1 MADEPPSAIITGA
14 ASGLGRALALRL
26 ARDGWRIAVCD
37 INDEAAARVCEE
49 IRAAGG
55 QARGEHLDVACPQQW
70 EALRDRLQADWSR
83 LDLLV
88 NNAGVAGS
96 GDVGEFSLDDWKW
109 LIDINLWNGIYGC
122 HFFVDWLKRNPHG
135 AHILN
140 TASAAAIGS
149 APGMAAYN
157 VSKSGMLAL
166 SETLYAELLPHK
178 VGVTVLCPAFVA
190 TNLLEKGRFARPG
203 MKQLAEK
210 AFRESTMTADYVAE
224 QALRAVERKRLY
236 CVLPAESRRY
246 WYLKR
251 LAPQWFMGLIARVF
265 ARQIVAAQPAGP
277 EV

>member
-1 MADEPPSAIITGA
+1 MPPERRNAIITGA
-14 ASGLGRALALRL
+14 ASGLGRAIALRL

-37 INDEAAARVCEE
+37 INDDAARRVCEE
-49 IRAAGG
+49 ILAAGG
-55 QARGEHLDVACPQQW
+55 EARAEHLDVACAEQW
-70 EALRDRLQADWSR
+70 ESLRDRLQAEWPQ

-96 GDVGEFSLDDWKW
+96 GNVGEYSLADWKW

-122 HFFVDWLKRNPHG
+122 HYFVDWLKRNPRG

-157 VSKSGMLAL
+157 VSKSGMMAL
-166 SETLYAELLPHK
+166 SETLYAELQPHN
-178 VGVTVLCPAFVA
+178 VGVTVLCPAFVP
-190 TNLLEKGRFARPG
+190 TNLLDKGRFARTN

-210 AFRESTMTADYVAE
+210 AFRESKMTPEYVAE
-224 QALRAVERKRLY
+224 QALRAIERKRLY
-236 CVLPAESRRY
+236 CVLPAEARRY

-251 LAPQWFMGLIARVF
+251 IAPQWFMGLIARVF
-265 ARQIVAAQPAGP
+265 AKQTAAA
-277 EV
+277 EK